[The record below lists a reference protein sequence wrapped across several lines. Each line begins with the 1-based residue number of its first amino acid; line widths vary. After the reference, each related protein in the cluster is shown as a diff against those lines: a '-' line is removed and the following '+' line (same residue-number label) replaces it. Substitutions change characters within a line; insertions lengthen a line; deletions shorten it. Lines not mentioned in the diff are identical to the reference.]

1 MFFLHHILKNVKK
14 TIESF
19 EEIIEIIIGLEPS
32 ENKVYNVREYDK
44 ETPEEKINRVKKVK
58 IRKTIKNGLDKLRKI
73 KLNEIKN

>member
-1 MFFLHHILKNVKK
+1 MSKK

-32 ENKVYNVREYDK
+32 ENKVYNVTEYDI

-58 IRKTIKNGLDKLRKI
+58 IRETIKNGLDELKII